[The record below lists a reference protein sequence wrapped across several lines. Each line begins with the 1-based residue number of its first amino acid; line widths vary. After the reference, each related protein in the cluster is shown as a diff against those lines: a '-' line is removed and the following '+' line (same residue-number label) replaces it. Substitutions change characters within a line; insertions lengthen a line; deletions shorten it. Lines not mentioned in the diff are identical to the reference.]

1 MLGGLGATVLSTMR
15 SPLRVSTLLAC
26 AGALL
31 ASSAAAAQEQ
41 AVTESVVLLAPPEV
55 RAEWTAALQLE
66 LAARGAIAIPAELP
80 EVATTLLGDAEAQ
93 RVAIA
98 RGASAAVWVEAR
110 PDAWRLRM
118 LSATAERARVVPV
131 ARDADARTVALILV
145 SLLDGAAEVSVPEP
159 PAAAQPV
166 ALPPAAPAPVV
177 VPEAPPPVVLGVAAL
192 DAPEE
197 EVYGRED
204 EEVRPRRGEPYVHW
218 AGLVGVGGLAL
229 AQSIRVQLGIAL
241 RAGIGMRYDWFEAA
255 ILHDLGLYF
264 EHASSG
270 GVQPLGRGCLEVG
283 AATPRTTAAFH
294 AGVRGCLGSVFA
306 VETQRDFGGGEIFI
320 SNGARAHLSGGGYAA
335 VSFALAS
342 WIRIFVR
349 ADVDVGWTDFALFD
363 QVDVLPMLS
372 SYLSFS

>member
-1 MLGGLGATVLSTMR
+1 MLGGLGATVLPTMR
-15 SPLRVSTLLAC
+15 SPPRVYSLLAC

-31 ASSAAAAQEQ
+31 VSSLATAQEL
-41 AVTESVVLLAPPEV
+41 APAESVVLLAPPEV
-55 RAEWTAALQLE
+55 RAEWTAALQIE

-93 RVAIA
+93 RTAIA

-159 PAAAQPV
+159 PAAVPPV
-166 ALPPAAPAPVV
+166 APDPVAPEAAPS
-177 VPEAPPPVVLGVAAL
+177 VVLGVAAL
-192 DAPEE
+192 AAPEE
-197 EVYGRED
+197 QVYGRED
-204 EEVRPRRGEPYVHW
+204 EEIRPRRGEPYVHW

-229 AQSIRVQLGIAL
+229 TQSIRVQLGLAL

-270 GVQPLGRGCLEVG
+270 GVQPLARACLEVG

-294 AGVRGCLGSVFA
+294 AGVRGCLGSVSA
-306 VETQRDFGGGEIFI
+306 VETQRDFGGGEVFI
-320 SNGARAHLSGGGYAA
+320 SNGARTHLSGGGYAA
-335 VSFALAS
+335 VSFELAS

-349 ADVDVGWTDFALFD
+349 ADVDVGWTDFFLSD
-363 QVDVLPMLS
+363 QVDVVPMLS
-372 SYLSFS
+372 TYLSFS